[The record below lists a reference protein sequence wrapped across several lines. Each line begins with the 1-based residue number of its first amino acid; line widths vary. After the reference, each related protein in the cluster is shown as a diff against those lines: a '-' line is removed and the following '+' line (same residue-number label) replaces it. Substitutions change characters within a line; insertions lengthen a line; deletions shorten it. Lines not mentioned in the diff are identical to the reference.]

1 MYTIIMNDDKS
12 LRKGETVKIYQRE
25 KLVDKLQFLLP
36 LTYQDFDLSDFTVT
50 LKYVDQG
57 NVAHAE
63 ILVPSEQLYQNT
75 RRVYYLP
82 VDTKLTKFAG
92 TITGHLTLSKLD
104 LDTDK
109 QYVLHTGKTTIVVSP
124 LEDLYAFVA
133 DESLEVLDRK
143 MLELEAK
150 IQATDKLAADFE
162 SNQVDDLMLTGD
174 LLQLSANDE
183 PRGDGVRIVVQ
194 PKHDGDFDGV
204 SDGLLD
210 LDNVEPDAPEEDG
223 FIDLDKIDVNNTTGS
238 ADSSDKDDG
247 FIEL

>member
-1 MYTIIMNDDKS
+1 M
-12 LRKGETVKIYQRE
+12 
-25 KLVDKLQFLLP
+25 
-36 LTYQDFDLSDFTVT
+36 
-50 LKYVDQG
+50 
-57 NVAHAE
+57 
-63 ILVPSEQLYQNT
+63 
-75 RRVYYLP
+75 
-82 VDTKLTKFAG
+82 
-92 TITGHLTLSKLD
+92 SKLD
-104 LDTDK
+104 LDTGK
-109 QYVLHTGKTTIVVSP
+109 QYVLHTGKTTITVSP

-133 DESLEVLDRK
+133 DESLELVDRK
-143 MLELEAK
+143 ILELEAK

-194 PKHDGDFDGV
+194 PKNDGDFDGV
-204 SDGLLD
+204 RDGLLD